1 MYQYD
6 DGGNPILIK
15 NYDVVCREE
24 NYWRWIPVALKWAVN
39 SSLLF
44 DDKVWY
50 NFIISISIQW
60 YGTN

>member
-1 MYQYD
+1 MCHYD
-6 DGGNPILIK
+6 DGDNPILIK
-15 NYDVVCREE
+15 NYDVLYREE
-24 NYWRWIPVALKWAVN
+24 NYWRWIPVALKWTVN

-50 NFIISISIQW
+50 SFIISISIQW

>member
-24 NYWRWIPVALKWAVN
+24 NYWRWIPVALELTVN
-39 SSLLF
+39 SSSLF
-44 DDKVWY
+44 DDKV
-50 NFIISISIQW
+50 
-60 YGTN
+60 